1 MHLRAATVTLAALT
15 LHLSQGATGPARG
28 EAAAAAP
35 AAAGASACD
44 RQHFRTI
51 VDVGHTVGKGGA
63 MSARGVYEYEFNL
76 RLAKQIEQ
84 KLLAAGFERTV
95 LLITAEAPRAGLFK
109 RVARANAMTADLFLS
124 IHHDAVPDG
133 FLQKWQYEGQEHGYS
148 DRFHGHSIF
157 ISNDN
162 PNRGRSLLFGKLLGD
177 QLKARGLIYT
187 HHYTEKIMG
196 HWRHELVDAEAGVYR
211 YDQLVVLRSTRMP
224 AVLLEAGSI
233 VNRDE
238 ELELGTPE
246 RRALTTDAVADAV
259 ESFCR
264 SRARPTHG
272 PVAGPAR
279 ARDSRHA
286 ARPATAAPGT
296 TLTRP

>member
-28 EAAAAAP
+28 EAAAP
-35 AAAGASACD
+35 AAAGASSCD

-51 VDVGHTVGKGGA
+51 VDVGHTAAKGGA
-63 MSARGVYEYEFNL
+63 LSARGVYEYEFNL

-133 FLQKWQYEGQEHGYS
+133 FLQKWQYEGHEHGYS

-162 PNRGRSLLFGKLLGD
+162 PNRGRSLVFAKLLGD

-187 HHYTEKIMG
+187 PHYTEKFMG

-211 YDQLVVLRSTRMP
+211 YDQLVVLRSTQMP

-246 RRALTTDAVADAV
+246 RQALTTDAVADAV
-259 ESFCR
+259 ESFCG
-264 SRARPTHG
+264 SRARPNPG
-272 PVAGPAR
+272 PPAAPAR
-279 ARDSRHA
+279 AKVAGHA
-286 ARPATAAPGT
+286 AKPAAAAPGT
-296 TLTRP
+296 TSRRP

>member
-28 EAAAAAP
+28 EAAAP
-35 AAAGASACD
+35 AAAGASSCD

-51 VDVGHTVGKGGA
+51 VDVGHTAAKGGA
-63 MSARGVYEYEFNL
+63 LSARGVYEYEFNL

-133 FLQKWQYEGQEHGYS
+133 FLQKWQYEGHEHGYS

-162 PNRGRSLLFGKLLGD
+162 PNRGRSLVFAKLLGD

-187 HHYTEKIMG
+187 PHYTEKFMG

-246 RRALTTDAVADAV
+246 RQALTTDAVADAV
-259 ESFCR
+259 ESFCG
-264 SRARPTHG
+264 SRARPNPG
-272 PVAGPAR
+272 PPAAPAR
-279 ARDSRHA
+279 AKVAGHA
-286 ARPATAAPGT
+286 AKPAAAAPGT
-296 TLTRP
+296 TSRRP